1 MSKGRVCLLYQIRVT
16 QKSVLLLSKHAQE
29 GWKHKA
35 ERGFID
41 AGLGKQRR
49 MLL

>member
-1 MSKGRVCLLYQIRVT
+1 LQTCSRGLKTQGRE
-16 QKSVLLLSKHAQE
+16 VL
-29 GWKHKA
+29 
-35 ERGFID
+35 FD